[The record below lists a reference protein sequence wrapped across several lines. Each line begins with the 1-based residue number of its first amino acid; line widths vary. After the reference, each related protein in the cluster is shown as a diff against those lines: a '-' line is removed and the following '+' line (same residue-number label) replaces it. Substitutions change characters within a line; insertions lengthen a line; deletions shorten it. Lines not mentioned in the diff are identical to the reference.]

1 VNLKIGN
8 FTRADGDV
16 NNKAKV
22 SLFVLWVFA
31 ASACI
36 AMLLFNNIT
45 FGMAADESGSGEVGV
60 LIELKSNDTF
70 DAVSGPEKNR
80 KNFFLT
86 RLPITQPGAA
96 TQKAKEDVRVLVIRP
111 GKKVKIEKNDDF
123 EIKAVPN

>member
-1 VNLKIGN
+1 MKPKTEN

-16 NNKAKV
+16 NKKAKV
-22 SLFVLWVFA
+22 SIIALWVFA

-36 AMLLFNNIT
+36 VMLLFNKIT
-45 FGMAADESGSGEVGV
+45 FGMADDQLGSGEVGM
-60 LIELKSNDTF
+60 LFEIKSKDTF

-80 KNFFLT
+80 KSFFLT
-86 RLPITQPGAA
+86 RLPTSQPGAA
-96 TQKAKEDVRVLVIRP
+96 KQKAKEAVRVLVIRP